1 MLYPLSYERPAG
13 GPKEKSSGCGR
24 GDSPGLSAGARCS
37 VRGRRYAMERR
48 CQVGRA
54 AALLVGAMSA
64 LTVEEFTRKRL
75 GSARVELAAL
85 GLVTAAAIYPAMRR
99 EQRTSG
105 PALREAATVAGATA
119 LSLAGRGPIPGPR
132 SGLLRRGLLAAG
144 WVGHAAF

>member
-1 MLYPLSYERPAG
+1 
-13 GPKEKSSGCGR
+13 
-24 GDSPGLSAGARCS
+24 
-37 VRGRRYAMERR
+37 MERR

-54 AALLVGAMSA
+54 AAVLVGAVSA
-64 LTVEEFTRKRL
+64 LAVEEFTRKRL

-105 PALREAATVAGATA
+105 PALREAATVVGATA
-119 LSLAGRGPIPGPR
+119 LSLAGRGRIPGPR

-144 WVGHAAF
+144 WVGHAAFDDKHRATPGSRLPSWYADVCAGYDIAFAASLLRPARSR